1 MSAVDNIGVSHMAT
15 VIGGLAAKAEHTL
28 KEQ

>member
-1 MSAVDNIGVSHMAT
+1 MSAVDNIGVSDMAA
-15 VIGGLAAKAEHTL
+15 VISGLAAKGGHTL